1 MKFIWRFICCK
12 GISNFPPFSPR
23 PLLRVVVAVELNMS
37 MSQLSVLLFIT
48 LSTTASAF
56 VLEQTLFRR
65 RHSVQLNMKESDQ
78 KRGARVAFIGNS
90 IQYFNDTP
98 RFLARL
104 SRQTNSHVPLIDKPY
119 DAYIDHQNSC
129 FRGGVSLVG
138 LWKQGNGMLKHGYAS
153 QAAIIGID
161 ENGSNMY
168 DVGASTVQDLLT
180 QQEWDFVVL
189 NDHTQGPT
197 RIDTRDAAI
206 EILADKYA
214 PLISKSKAIPIIIET
229 AAYRLEGINNS
240 QDLGTT
246 VEFQQR
252 VREGVMC
259 YKDVLSTALTIS
271 VSPRIAP
278 VGEAFLHVRKENFTL
293 WEQLFDSFDNF
304 HPSPKGT
311 YLQGCVLFYTMFSS
325 PPPLPQTE
333 EEIAQL
339 WIDARM
345 MNCVNRTDGYET
357 MPLPTLD
364 EMKYFSHVAETLCN
378 NA

>member
-1 MKFIWRFICCK
+1 M
-12 GISNFPPFSPR
+12 
-23 PLLRVVVAVELNMS
+23 AVELEHEPAIGPSFHHALNNRF
-37 MSQLSVLLFIT
+37 SVRFGTNII
-48 LSTTASAF
+48 SEAAF
-56 VLEQTLFRR
+56 SPTKHERIRPEKRR
-65 RHSVQLNMKESDQ
+65 TC
-78 KRGARVAFIGNS
+78 VAFIGNS

-104 SRQTNSHVPLIDKPY
+104 SRQTNSHVPLVDKPY

-364 EMKYFSHVAETLCN
+364 EVKYFSHVAETLCN
-378 NA
+378 NAQATSSS